1 MLGLRRLAG
10 AVPFAHPLRSF
21 TARAFGTHTEVLM
34 FGKFRGQTFTA
45 VVKNDPQYCEWVLRK
60 SKMGDDAGAQLLAFA
75 KWLEDNGHG
84 DLINSEKARPK
95 SSSAEDQTLVGFGKY
110 RASTYADLLAKD
122 PAYCE
127 WVVRS
132 AKDDSLPTM
141 HAFKRWLQSKQ

>member
-1 MLGLRRLAG
+1 MLGRTVRLAY
-10 AVPFAHPLRSF
+10 ALPVARPLLSIG
-21 TARAFGTHTEVLM
+21 RAFGTLGEEVM
-34 FGKFRGQTFTA
+34 TFGKFRGQTFAA
-45 VVKNDPQYCEWVLRK
+45 VVNNDPQYCEFVLRK
-60 SKMGDDAGAQLLAFA
+60 SKMDDAGAQLLAFA

-84 DLINSEKARPK
+84 DLLTAEKARPK

-132 AKDDSLPTM
+132 AEDDSLPTM
-141 HAFKRWLQSKQ
+141 RAFKRWLQSKQ